1 MTMQNIP
8 VEAIQSELLMDM
20 CEDVNS
26 DLLAS
31 LKSLGQPGRS
41 PEVMEME
48 MKASK
53 KRKAAVEPIA
63 ELLSVYAHL
72 LSQGLFEVILDHPAL
87 SSLEGGE
94 KEEFQRDQ
102 ADLFY
107 AASSAILANLFE
119 RKIIRY
125 TRTGEVCGE

>member
-1 MTMQNIP
+1 MTMRNVP

-20 CEDVNS
+20 CKDVNS

-41 PEVMEME
+41 PEMMEME
-48 MKASK
+48 MQASK
-53 KRKAAVEPIA
+53 RRTEAVEPIA
-63 ELLSVYAHL
+63 ELLGIYSHL
-72 LSQGLFEVILDHPAL
+72 LSQGLFKVILDHPAL
-87 SSLEGGE
+87 NSLEGGE

-107 AASSAILANLFE
+107 AASSAILANLFD
-119 RKIIRY
+119 KNIIRY

>member
-1 MTMQNIP
+1 MNMRSIP

-20 CEDVNS
+20 CEDVSS

-53 KRKAAVEPIA
+53 RRTAAVEPVA

-72 LSQGLFEVILDHPAL
+72 LSQGLFKVILDHPAL
-87 SSLEGGE
+87 NSLGGGE

-107 AASSAILANLFE
+107 AASSAILANLLDK
-119 RKIIRY
+119 KIIRY
-125 TRTGEVCGE
+125 TTAGEVCGE

>member
-1 MTMQNIP
+1 MAMQNIP
-8 VEAIQSELLMDM
+8 VEAIQTELLMDM

-26 DLLAS
+26 ELLAS

-48 MKASK
+48 AKASK
-53 KRKAAVEPIA
+53 RRTAAVEPIS
-63 ELLSVYAHL
+63 ELLGIYSHL
-72 LSQGLFEVILDHPAL
+72 LSQGLFKVILDHPAL
-87 SSLEGGE
+87 KSLEGGE

-107 AASSAILANLFE
+107 AASSAILANLFD
-119 RKIIRY
+119 KNIIRY
-125 TRTGEVCGE
+125 TAAGEVCGE